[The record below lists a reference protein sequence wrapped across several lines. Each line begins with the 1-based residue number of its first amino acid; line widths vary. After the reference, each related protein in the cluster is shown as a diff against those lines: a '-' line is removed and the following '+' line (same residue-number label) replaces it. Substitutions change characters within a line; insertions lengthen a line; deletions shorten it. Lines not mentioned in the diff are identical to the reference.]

1 MRDTSEGRP
10 WRELRAER
18 QPAGEHA
25 ARARHAAAERTPSLR
40 VGMDVGF
47 PEDPARALA
56 SVQVYV
62 SGARPPVRLYFH
74 VDGKLLAVQSGTGL
88 VYELPAE
95 RVAPGPH
102 TLTVRASDV
111 LGRWA
116 DTSLRLELPLSE
128 TTLATL
134 ERGASTPGR
143 ESRRPWRVPSMV
155 PGIWR

>member
-1 MRDTSEGRP
+1 MSDTPEDRP

-18 QPAGEHA
+18 QPEDEHA
-25 ARARHAAAERTPSLR
+25 ARARNAADRTPSLR
-40 VGMDVGF
+40 VDMDVGF

-88 VYELPAE
+88 VYELPAG
-95 RVAPGPH
+95 RVPPGPH

-134 ERGASTPGR
+134 EREASTPGQ
-143 ESRRPWRVPSMV
+143 ESRKPWRVLSMV
-155 PGIWR
+155 PRIWR